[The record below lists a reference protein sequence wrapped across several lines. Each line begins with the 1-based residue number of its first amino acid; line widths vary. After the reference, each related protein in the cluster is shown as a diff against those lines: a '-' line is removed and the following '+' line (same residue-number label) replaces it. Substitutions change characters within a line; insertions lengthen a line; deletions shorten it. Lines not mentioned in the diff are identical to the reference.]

1 MTDYSEL
8 HDQQINMMVCKALG
22 LEMSGYARIMALDD
36 ATILLADNKTL
47 VDYCNNPADAWPIIF
62 ENKIMLSPRCAD
74 DEWKAEIYLGRED
87 IFDNYASA
95 WHKNPLRAAMIVFLL
110 MKGKK

>member
-1 MTDYSEL
+1 MTDFSKL
-8 HDQQINMMVCKALG
+8 SDQEINLLIA
-22 LEMSGYARIMALDD
+22 E
-36 ATILLADNKTL
+36 ILNPDSTVIESKSRPPSACITGHLPTL
-47 VDYCNNPADAWPIIF
+47 WVDYCNNPADAWQIIF

-95 WHKNPLRAAMIVFLL
+95 WHKNPLRAAMIVFL
-110 MKGKK
+110 MMQEGD

>member
-1 MTDYSEL
+1 MVDYSKLSDFEINSLVSAHLWGSVCAVDGIVL
-8 HDQQINMMVCKALG
+8 HNEKDGEFNP
-22 LEMSGYARIMALDD
+22 
-36 ATILLADNKTL
+36 
-47 VDYCNNPADAWPIIF
+47 CNNPSDAWPIIF

-95 WHKNPLRAAMIVFLL
+95 WHKNPLRAAMIVFL
-110 MKGKK
+110 MMREDK